1 MLSFLWM
8 SNIPL
13 CIRSSASLSIHLKTG
28 FLIRLCFMTEMG
40 VFEMDKS
47 GRVPS
52 PERSAQGRMD
62 MQNSPC
68 LHGLE
73 FGAAGT

>member
-1 MLSFLWM
+1 
-8 SNIPL
+8 
-13 CIRSSASLSIHLKTG
+13 
-28 FLIRLCFMTEMG
+28 MTEMG

-47 GRVPS
+47 GRVLS
-52 PERSAQGRMD
+52 AERSAQGRMGV
-62 MQNSPC
+62 QNSLC

>member
-1 MLSFLWM
+1 
-8 SNIPL
+8 
-13 CIRSSASLSIHLKTG
+13 
-28 FLIRLCFMTEMG
+28 MTEMG

-68 LHGLE
+68 LHRLE